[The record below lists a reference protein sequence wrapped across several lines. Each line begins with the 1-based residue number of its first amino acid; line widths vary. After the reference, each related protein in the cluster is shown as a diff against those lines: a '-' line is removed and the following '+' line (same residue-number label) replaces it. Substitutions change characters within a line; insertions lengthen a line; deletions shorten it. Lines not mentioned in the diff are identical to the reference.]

1 MKNIKILFLG
11 LLAYEKALKIQEKLL
26 QLRQQDMIDDILLLV
41 EHPPVLTIGRSGKK
55 ANILVVPKEVN
66 IHEVNRGGDVTYHGP
81 GQIVGYPIM
90 DLTGHGK
97 DIHDFLRKIEETF
110 ICLLREEYGIAAG
123 RIKKHTGVWVNE
135 EKITAVGVTVK
146 RWVTMHG
153 FAFNVN
159 TRLEDFTWIIPCGIK
174 DKGVTSLRKILGRS
188 LDMDCVGRQVV
199 KYFCQIFALQPEQIT
214 QVDLGEILSTA
225 GIKKQAE

>member
-110 ICLLREEYGIAAG
+110 ICLLREEYGIGAG
-123 RIKKHTGVWVNE
+123 RIKKHRSE
-135 EKITAVGVTVK
+135 E
-146 RWVTMHG
+146 H
-153 FAFNVN
+153 
-159 TRLEDFTWIIPCGIK
+159 
-174 DKGVTSLRKILGRS
+174 TSE
-188 LDMDCVGRQVV
+188 
-199 KYFCQIFALQPEQIT
+199 LQSRPH
-214 QVDLGEILSTA
+214 
-225 GIKKQAE
+225 

>member
-110 ICLLREEYGIAAG
+110 ICLLREEYGIGAG

-214 QVDLGEILSTA
+214 QVDLWEILSTA
-225 GIKKQAE
+225 GFKKQAE